1 MTLIIFSRAE
11 AQIRDLDVSR
21 LQWLRGREEL
31 RAAIRDVMRSDPRS
45 VYRKTKCS
53 DRMYFTSLDG
63 VHVTAWY
70 DPDIDGMEVIKV
82 KLEDKEEGPD
92 VQ

>member
-1 MTLIIFSRAE
+1 
-11 AQIRDLDVSR
+11 
-21 LQWLRGREEL
+21 
-31 RAAIRDVMRSDPRS
+31 
-45 VYRKTKCS
+45 
-53 DRMYFTSLDG
+53 MYFTSLDG

-82 KLEDKEEGPD
+82 KLEDKEKKTDDPD

>member
-1 MTLIIFSRAE
+1 MIFSNRAE
-11 AQIRDLDVSR
+11 AGLARIDESR
-21 LQWLRGREEL
+21 LTLLRSREEL
-31 RAAIRDVMRSDPRS
+31 RSAVEDVLSTDPRS
-45 VYRKTKCS
+45 VYRKTRCS

-82 KLEDKEEGPD
+82 KQEEDVG
-92 VQ
+92 